1 MVHHIILWQLKDEIE
16 DKETV
21 KANIKT
27 GLEGLAGQIPGLLKI
42 HVQTETLAS
51 ANADVMLDST
61 FEDEDSLKGYAV
73 HPAHVKVADTFVRPF
88 TAVRVCMDYKE
99 D

>member
-27 GLEGLAGQIPGLLKI
+27 GLEGLSGQIPGLLKI